1 MKKSVN
7 IIKVF
12 QSPPRPPFSI
22 DLTLNLQYSTVDK
35 LYEYIKSIYIG
46 GLSIVID
53 NTTKSNSVLIANIT
67 DKHIKLMHKYMLSI
81 GIETYFHTY
90 SPEQMDLLFRDFLYE
105 VGKIENLELEVIMD
119 WKKQHIKKI
128 AIGLNRL
135 TSDSTKQFL
144 KTLQNYNKVN
154 IFFGFYKP
162 VRLKDFG
169 FKVKHKNTMYLVY
182 FDFADRGKY
191 ETKYKI

>member
-1 MKKSVN
+1 
-7 IIKVF
+7 
-12 QSPPRPPFSI
+12 
-22 DLTLNLQYSTVDK
+22 VDK

-53 NTTKSNSVLIANIT
+53 NTTKSNSVLISNIT

-81 GIETYFHTY
+81 GIETYFHMY
-90 SPEQMDLLFRDFLYE
+90 SSEQMDLLFRDFLYE
-105 VGKIENLELEVIMD
+105 VGKIENLGLEVIMD

-128 AIGLNRL
+128 AMELNRL
-135 TSDSTKQFL
+135 TPDSTKQFL

-162 VRLKDFG
+162 LRLKDFG
-169 FKVKHKNTMYLVY
+169 FKVKDKDTMYLVY